1 MLASPP
7 VLLLKRNE
15 FRSLSGYAVT
25 AVLTYSEQP
34 LAQRRPALALRE
46 AGCVES
52 FQSCSAEL
60 VARVADGEELLGGQ
74 VLQHRAQLVGCE
86 HGEGHDTTLNDANAV
101 YCSTPSK
108 NGARTWRTG
117 EGNEWTK
124 NR

>member
-7 VLLLKRNE
+7 VLLLKCNE
-15 FRSLSGYAVT
+15 FRSLGGYAVT

-86 HGEGHDTTLNDANAV
+86 HGEGHDTTA
-101 YCSTPSK
+101 P
-108 NGARTWRTG
+108 
-117 EGNEWTK
+117 
-124 NR
+124 